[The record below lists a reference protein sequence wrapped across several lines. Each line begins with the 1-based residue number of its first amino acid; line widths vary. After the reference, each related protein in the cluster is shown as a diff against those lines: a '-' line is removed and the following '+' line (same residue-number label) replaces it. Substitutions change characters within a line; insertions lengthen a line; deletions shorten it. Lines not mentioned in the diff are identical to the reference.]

1 MVKDKLILREIAKR
15 WCKGVLNSNEAF
27 VSFSETDLDYD
38 QISYIQEQS
47 NLIMNKITNKE
58 ITFDVSELVN
68 EYFESY

>member
-1 MVKDKLILREIAKR
+1 
-15 WCKGVLNSNEAF
+15 VLYSNEAF

-58 ITFDVSELVN
+58 ITFDVNELVN